1 MEPGKI
7 PFIYVMKG
15 RKNWLRI
22 FLIHG
27 VLWSLY
33 VVLEFLANYFHISE
47 GHEWTFI
54 RSTLMSLPV
63 LMVPT
68 YFIALFAVPHF
79 LQEQKQLWFIL
90 SILVAGVFVF
100 FARMYWLEW
109 VNYLESGRHFKMPV
123 SKVLKNVIRDYSVVA
138 LAVCLYIIG
147 DWRHRQVQNETLIK
161 ARAEAELKLL
171 KGQLHPH
178 FLFNTLNNIYSLALL
193 QSEQT
198 ADSILKLTDLLDYLV
213 YKAGKQEV
221 LLSREVE
228 LLENYLELEKLRY
241 GDKLELETEFK
252 LENEQQKIAPL
263 MLLPFVE
270 NSFKHG
276 RSGKDNKFKVSL
288 KLQSTQ
294 EKLKF
299 YIEKFKRETPKHDQ
313 KNGGVGLKNIHK
325 RLELLYHQKHLLEID
340 DNGEDFQVKLEIRFS
355 MVKYNC

>member
-1 MEPGKI
+1 MEPEKI

-22 FLIHG
+22 ILIHG

-47 GHEWTFI
+47 GHEWTFL
-54 RSTLMSLPV
+54 RSILMALPV

-68 YFIALFAVPHF
+68 YFIALFAVPYF
-79 LQEQKQLWFIL
+79 LQEKKHLWFIL
-90 SILVAGVFVF
+90 SILVAGIFVF

-147 DWRHRQVQNETLIK
+147 DWRQKQVQNESLIK

-252 LENEQQKIAPL
+252 LDSGQQKIAPL

-270 NSFKHG
+270 NCFKHG
-276 RSGKDNKFKVSL
+276 RAGKDKKFKVSI

-294 EKLKF
+294 EKLNFHVENTKK
-299 YIEKFKRETPKHDQ
+299 EKSKHDERS
-313 KNGGVGLKNIHK
+313 GGVGLENIFK
-325 RLELLYHQKHLLEID
+325 RLELLYPHKHLLEVD
-340 DNGEDFQVKLEIRFS
+340 DTGEVFRVKLEIRF
-355 MVKYNC
+355 

>member
-1 MEPGKI
+1 
-7 PFIYVMKG
+7 MKG

-47 GHEWTFI
+47 GHEWTFL

-63 LMVPT
+63 LMIPT

-79 LQEQKQLWFIL
+79 LQEKKHLWFIL
-90 SILVAGVFVF
+90 SILVAGIFVF

-147 DWRHRQVQNETLIK
+147 DWRQKQVQNEALIK

-213 YKAGKQEV
+213 YKAGQPEV

-241 GDKLELETEFK
+241 GDKLELETTFK
-252 LENEQQKIAPL
+252 LEHAQQKIAPL
-263 MLLPFVE
+263 LLLPFVE
-270 NSFKHG
+270 NAFKHG
-276 RSGKDNKFKVSL
+276 RTGQDNKFKVSIH
-288 KLQSTQ
+288 LQSTQ
-294 EKLKF
+294 EKLTFNIQNTKKE
-299 YIEKFKRETPKHDQ
+299 IPNQ
-313 KNGGVGLKNIHK
+313 SQQSGGVGLKNIHK
-325 RLELLYHQKHLLEID
+325 RLELLYPQQHLLEIAD
-340 DNGEDFQVKLEIRFS
+340 KWRSF
-355 MVKYNC
+355 